1 MRLTAYLIAVTF
13 VGTLSA
19 TPAVATEEDDATIC
33 ENIQIDMAPG
43 FSSDRE
49 LICKAAQKARVFFQ
63 SHGITVKRRI
73 RIRLH
78 QDELN
83 DHANHIG
90 LYDARKD
97 HIEMVTLEHARY
109 HCNEQPPFDVQMD
122 HILYESFVVHEVAH
136 AIAGQ
141 NFSSTTTPSS
151 IVVQEYLAYV
161 TQFTTM
167 NADARSK
174 ILQKYKLAPFT
185 GIEDMSLTYYQLDPN
200 AFGVKAFRH
209 YHSLTNK
216 SGFIQGLL
224 SGAIKPSSTQTEWW

>member
-19 TPAVATEEDDATIC
+19 TPAVATEEGEASFC
-33 ENIQIDMAPG
+33 ANIEIDTASG

-49 LICKAAQKARVFFQ
+49 LICKAAHSARVFFQ
-63 SHGITVKRRI
+63 SHGITNKRRI

-83 DHANHIG
+83 NHANHIG

-122 HILYESFVVHEVAH
+122 RELYQSFVVHEVAH
-136 AIAGQ
+136 AIASQ
-141 NFSSTTTPSS
+141 SFSHNIIPSS

-161 TQFTTM
+161 TQFSTM
-167 NADARSK
+167 DEDARSK
-174 ILQKYKLAPFT
+174 ILQKYKVTPFT

-209 YHSLTNK
+209 YQSLANK

-224 SGAIKPSSTQTEWW
+224 SGDIKPGLNQMDWW